1 VNAGSPVITQ
11 NLAQLCAT
19 GGKTRIGR
27 AAAGAT
33 GLAILKEAKE
43 RRPS

>member
-19 GGKTRIGR
+19 GGKT
-27 AAAGAT
+27 AGAT